1 VLGSA
6 GVVGAAPVCEAQS
19 FEGSRFTACAFDSRA
34 QELRLVWKNARGE
47 AVRTIPRLAL
57 KLGRDAQRL
66 RFMMNGGMYEADG
79 RPVGL
84 YVEGGRMLRR
94 LNTAEAG
101 GNFYLKPNGV
111 FSLDE
116 DGMMRIETS
125 EAYAAR
131 GGAARFATQSGPM
144 LLIGGKLHPQI
155 SEDGPSRLIR
165 NGVGLKDRFTAFFV
179 ISDDTVSFGKLA
191 RYRADGR
198 GARQTLVVQSDG
210 CDDLA
215 KQREILVAAA
225 LPHEIDGIA
234 GPRRQIERCVAFRTI
249 EPRRWA
255 GDAQRRPAVCEHQ
268 SLGRVADRR
277 LAIVEILHSGPD
289 ADVEPETRRLDAQAA
304 GTRRD
309 TRLGRDLQRKRREL
323 HRFPRAGRGRYL
335 ECREGGCE
343 KDAPGPQNGGSET
356 GLRRNPS
363 ALRTAGT
370 RCPQRS

>member
-84 YVEGGRMLRR
+84 YVEGGRTLRR

-116 DGMMRIETS
+116 DGTMRIETS

-191 RYRADGR
+191 RFFRDGLGCSDALYLDGTVSTLWVPADGR
-198 GARQTLVVQSDG
+198 
-210 CDDLA
+210 
-215 KQREILVAAA
+215 
-225 LPHEIDGIA
+225 
-234 GPRRQIERCVAFRTI
+234 RT
-249 EPRRWA
+249 
-255 GDAQRRPAVCEHQ
+255 G
-268 SLGRVADRR
+268 
-277 LAIVEILHSGPD
+277 
-289 ADVEPETRRLDAQAA
+289 
-304 GTRRD
+304 
-309 TRLGRDLQRKRREL
+309 GRDI
-323 HRFPRAGRGRYL
+323 
-335 ECREGGCE
+335 
-343 KDAPGPQNGGSET
+343 GPMVVV
-356 GLRRNPS
+356 LDK
-363 ALRTAGT
+363 L
-370 RCPQRS
+370 